1 MNNRKKRRKMSR
13 KRRKTPWASVILVG
27 TVVTVMM
34 CGVWISTSTLNTKL
48 ADYHERE
55 NVLKQQI
62 SAEQERAED
71 IEEYAKYVQTNAYVE
86 EIAKEKLG
94 LVFEDEIIFKKE
106 D

>member
-1 MNNRKKRRKMSR
+1 MSE

-27 TVVTVMM
+27 SVVTIMM
-34 CGVWISTSTLNTKL
+34 CGVWISTSNLNRKL
-48 ADYHERE
+48 ATYHERE
-55 NVLKQQI
+55 KSLQQQI
-62 SAEQERAED
+62 EAEQARAEE
-71 IEEYAKYVQTNAYVE
+71 IENYAKYVQTNAYVE